1 MERIKEKYKKAYE
14 ALKAPL
20 GLRGP
25 MAALR
30 IEKVVVNCGT
40 GKVSRFDKNKNEF
53 IAGRLAKITGQKAA
67 PRAAKQSIASFK
79 LREGEVIGQMVTL
92 RGTRMYDFLDRLF
105 HIAIPRIR
113 DFRGFSKTCVDTM
126 GNMTIGIREHNIFPE
141 AAEEEIKDVFGLSVT
156 IVTNAKNQKDAL
168 TFFECLGVPFKK

>member
-1 MERIKEKYKKAYE
+1 MERIKEKHKKTYE
-14 ALKAPL
+14 SLKATL
-20 GLRGP
+20 GFSGP

-53 IAGRLAKITGQKAA
+53 ISVRLAQITGQKAS
-67 PRAAKQSIASFK
+67 PRAAKKSIAAFK

-92 RGTRMYDFLDRLF
+92 RSTRMYDFLDRLF

-113 DFRGFSKTCVDTM
+113 DFRGFPKACVDAM

-141 AAEEEIKDVFGLSVT
+141 TAEDEIKDVFGLSVT

-168 TFFECLGVPFKK
+168 TFFEYLGVPFKK